1 MITLKGLE
9 GAKKF
14 VYERGSFAV
23 SEQVSD
29 TIMHRIKDLFGRAM
43 TPYEAVA
50 NIIQEIRV
58 QGDEAVRKFSYLI
71 DGVSLDT
78 AEVSI
83 SELKAARDLVSRDL
97 VDALE
102 FSAQRVHD
110 FASTALPRS
119 WYNADTGLGE
129 MVVPIDFVGM
139 YVPGGTAAYPST
151 LIMTA
156 LTAKAAGVKKLLMCT
171 PPRKDG
177 KVLPVI
183 AAAAHVAGVD
193 QVFSVGGAQAI
204 AAMAFGTA
212 SMPRVDK
219 ICGPGNIFVTL
230 AKQQLYGKVG
240 IDGIYGPTE
249 TVVVADDSTDPRF
262 VAADLIAQAEHDL
275 LATPILVTTS
285 PALIDRVASE
295 MERQICTMQ
304 RKEIIK
310 ASLEGQGTNILVKDL
325 EEAIEV
331 ANLIAPEHL
340 CLMFE
345 GPSVWLDK
353 VRNAGTVFVGE
364 GTPEATGDY
373 VAGPSHTIP
382 TQGSARFSSYLGVDQ
397 FLKKVPVVSLSVEE
411 VERIAPAASTIARAE
426 GLTAHASA
434 IEMRITNT
442 DLKSEREKSL

>member
-1 MITLKGLE
+1 M
-9 GAKKF
+9 
-14 VYERGSFAV
+14 
-23 SEQVSD
+23 
-29 TIMHRIKDLFGRAM
+29 
-43 TPYEAVA
+43 
-50 NIIQEIRV
+50 
-58 QGDEAVRKFSYLI
+58 
-71 DGVSLDT
+71 
-78 AEVSI
+78 
-83 SELKAARDLVSRDL
+83 
-97 VDALE
+97 
-102 FSAQRVHD
+102 
-110 FASTALPRS
+110 
-119 WYNADTGLGE
+119 
-129 MVVPIDFVGM
+129 
-139 YVPGGTAAYPST
+139 
-151 LIMTA
+151 
-156 LTAKAAGVKKLLMCT
+156 
-171 PPRKDG
+171 
-177 KVLPVI
+177 
-183 AAAAHVAGVD
+183 
-193 QVFSVGGAQAI
+193 
-204 AAMAFGTA
+204 
-212 SMPRVDK
+212 
-219 ICGPGNIFVTL
+219 FVTL